1 MFGFHVFCSFWSIKE
16 ETLKHPVSKK
26 YIKRTSYL
34 KIAIARY
41 VQRDDATPSKYK
53 HGMVQLLNSKMQ
65 QQQIE
70 WRRVKVLEL
79 SSQGYSQIEI
89 ATNLQMDKS
98 IISRDLAYLRQQA
111 QDNLKMHI
119 QDKLPE
125 EYQNCMV
132 GINQVLKICW
142 DIVNKSR
149 NVDNNSGQTVT
160 MTDNKT
166 VLQALAL
173 INDCNKYKMDLTT
186 NGVVITDAI
195 KFVQTNKG
203 KLTTITNKERN
214 GNKDSKEPDINDDQ
228 VKDKQE
234 EETTNQVF

>member
-1 MFGFHVFCSFWSIKE
+1 
-16 ETLKHPVSKK
+16 
-26 YIKRTSYL
+26 
-34 KIAIARY
+34 
-41 VQRDDATPSKYK
+41 
-53 HGMVQLLNSKMQ
+53 MVQLLNSKMQ

-70 WRRVKVLEL
+70 WRRAKVLEL

-89 ATNLQMDKS
+89 ATNLQIDKS
-98 IISRDLAYLRQQA
+98 IISRDMAYLRQQA
-111 QDNLKMHI
+111 HENLKTHI

-125 EYQNCMV
+125 EYQNCMT

-142 DIVNKSR
+142 EIVNKSR
-149 NVDNNSGQTVT
+149 NINNDNGQTVT

-195 KFVQTNKG
+195 KFVQTNKE
-203 KLTTITNKERN
+203 KLMSTKED
-214 GNKDSKEPDINDDQ
+214 KESKEPDYDEDKDQ
-228 VKDKQE
+228 LEEKQE
-234 EETTNQVF
+234 EETGELKRKQQIKFFELVTTVFVVGRR

>member
-1 MFGFHVFCSFWSIKE
+1 
-16 ETLKHPVSKK
+16 
-26 YIKRTSYL
+26 
-34 KIAIARY
+34 
-41 VQRDDATPSKYK
+41 
-53 HGMVQLLNSKMQ
+53 MVQLLNSKMQ

-70 WRRVKVLEL
+70 WRRAKVLEL

-89 ATNLQMDKS
+89 AFNLQVDRS
-98 IISRDLAYLRQQA
+98 IVSRDMTYLKQKA
-111 QDNLKMHI
+111 HENLETHI

-142 DIVNKSR
+142 EIVNKSR
-149 NVDNNSGQTVT
+149 NINNDNSQTVT

-166 VLQALAL
+166 TLQALAL

-195 KFVQTNKG
+195 KFVQTNKE
-203 KLTTITNKERN
+203 KLMSTKE
-214 GNKDSKEPDINDDQ
+214 GDKESKEPDYDEDKDQ
-228 VKDKQE
+228 LEEKRG

>member
-1 MFGFHVFCSFWSIKE
+1 
-16 ETLKHPVSKK
+16 
-26 YIKRTSYL
+26 
-34 KIAIARY
+34 
-41 VQRDDATPSKYK
+41 
-53 HGMVQLLNSKMQ
+53 MVQLLKSKMQ
-65 QQQIE
+65 QQQID
-70 WRRVKVLEL
+70 WRRAKVLEL

-98 IISRDLAYLRQQA
+98 VISRDIAYLRQQA

-125 EYQNCMV
+125 EYQNCMT

-142 DIVNKSR
+142 EIVNKSR
-149 NVDNNSGQTVT
+149 NVSNNDNDGQTVT

-195 KFVQTNKG
+195 KFVQTNRE
-203 KLTTITNKERN
+203 KLTMSTKGEENNGSKE
-214 GNKDSKEPDINDDQ
+214 SKEPDYDE
-228 VKDKQE
+228 DKKQLEGEQE
-234 EETTNQVF
+234 KETENQEITNQVF

>member
-1 MFGFHVFCSFWSIKE
+1 MKNIKQ
-16 ETLKHPVSKK
+16 
-26 YIKRTSYL
+26 TSYL
-34 KIAIARY
+34 KIAVARY
-41 VQRDDATPSKYK
+41 VKRDDTTPSKNK

-70 WRRVKVLEL
+70 WCRAKVLEL
-79 SSQGYSQIEI
+79 SNQGHNQIEK
-89 ATNLQMDKS
+89 ATNLQVDRS
-98 IISRDLAYLRQQA
+98 IVSRDMAYLKQKA
-111 QDNLKMHI
+111 YENLKTHI

-142 DIVNKSR
+142 EIVNKFR
-149 NVDNNSGQTVT
+149 NVDNDNGNGQTISVI
-160 MTDNKT
+160 DNKT

-195 KFVQTNKG
+195 KFVQTNKE
-203 KLTTITNKERN
+203 KLTTMYTQKDNGKE
-214 GNKDSKEPDINDDQ
+214 SKEPDYDEDQ
-228 VKDKQE
+228 EKDQLEEKQE
-234 EETTNQVF
+234 EETGEVRKQETTNQIF